1 MKRIVNIIIN
11 VLIICILFT
20 VPVLAVRCLG
30 SITLDITGAP
40 MEKGPVLAF
49 ACSILFCGA
58 VNVALM
64 FTDLTAGKKD
74 SQEREKGDN
83 GE

>member
-1 MKRIVNIIIN
+1 MKKIANIIKN
-11 VLIICILFT
+11 VLIICILFAL
-20 VPVLAVRCLG
+20 PVLAVRCLG

-40 MEKGPVLAF
+40 MERGPVLAI
-49 ACSILFCGA
+49 ACDILFCGA

-64 FTDLTAGKKD
+64 FPHLTAGKRKK
-74 SQEREKGDN
+74 SQEKGDN